1 MVGVERVGRGVLTA
15 SHVLRVDGEQG
26 LAVRGDH
33 RLLAQVVLHA
43 AVDEERA
50 HGRLGLRGLLLLL
63 EGWLGGVLEVGEGA
77 RVQVGDGPVVPVGSH
92 RLLHPKHV
100 ALRVHGGVR

>member
-1 MVGVERVGRGVLTA
+1 MGGERVGRGVLAA
-15 SHVLRVDGEQG
+15 SHVLRVDREQG

-50 HGRLGLRGLLLLL
+50 HGRLGLRGLLLL
-63 EGWLGGVLEVGEGA
+63 ESWLGGVEVGEGA

-92 RLLHPKHV
+92 RLLHAKHV

>member
-1 MVGVERVGRGVLTA
+1 MGGERVGRGVLTA

-50 HGRLGLRGLLLLL
+50 HGRLGLRGLLLL
-63 EGWLGGVLEVGEGA
+63 ESWLGGVLEVGKGA

-92 RLLHPKHV
+92 RLLHAKHV

>member
-1 MVGVERVGRGVLTA
+1 MGELWVGRGVLTA
-15 SHVLRVDGEQG
+15 SHVLRVDREQG

-50 HGRLGLRGLLLLL
+50 HGRLGLGGLLLLL
-63 EGWLGGVLEVGEGA
+63 ESWLGGVEVGKGS
-77 RVQVGDGPVVPVGSH
+77 RVQVGDGPVVPVGTH